1 MASIM
6 LGYGSRNCC
15 VRPVDRLC
23 DHSSLGTA
31 PAPMR
36 SGAYALLL
44 VVWGVC
50 GGAAVAQP
58 LIQPPPP
65 PPVAVESQDDPGFFE
80 VRSAIAELRDGVYYL
95 NAVIAYRLSTE
106 AIDALHSGVP
116 LGLRLD
122 VEIIHPR
129 RWWFDDD
136 SVALRQSYQLDYRA
150 VSERYIVQNI
160 NSGDQVSFAS
170 MLSALEYIG
179 RVERLPLIDTAVLE
193 DDRGYYVRMRASLDQ
208 EQLPG
213 PLRLLAFWR
222 RDWSIASEWYRW
234 PLRSE

>member
-1 MASIM
+1 
-6 LGYGSRNCC
+6 
-15 VRPVDRLC
+15 
-23 DHSSLGTA
+23 
-31 PAPMR
+31 MR
-36 SGAYALLL
+36 SGAYVVLLAIL
-44 VVWGVC
+44 GFA
-50 GGAAVAQP
+50 GGAAGAQP
-58 LIQPPPP
+58 LVQPPPP
-65 PPVAVESQDDPGFFE
+65 TPVEQQDDPGFFE

-150 VSERYIVQNI
+150 VSERYIVLNV
-160 NSGDQVSFAS
+160 NSGDQASFAS
-170 MLSALEYIG
+170 MFSALEYMG
-179 RVERLPLIDTAVLE
+179 RVERLPLLDTAVLE

-208 EQLPG
+208 EQFPG

>member
-1 MASIM
+1 
-6 LGYGSRNCC
+6 
-15 VRPVDRLC
+15 
-23 DHSSLGTA
+23 
-31 PAPMR
+31 MR
-36 SGAYALLL
+36 SGACAVLLAIL
-44 VVWGVC
+44 GLA
-50 GGAAVAQP
+50 GAAAVAQP

-65 PPVAVESQDDPGFFE
+65 TAVGQEDDPGFFE
-80 VRSAIAELRDGVYYL
+80 VRSAMAELRDGVYYL
-95 NAVIAYRLSTE
+95 NARIAYRLSTE

-136 SVALRQSYQLDYRA
+136 SVALRQSYQLDYHA
-150 VSERYIVQNI
+150 VSERYIVQNV
-160 NSGDQVSFAS
+160 NSGDQASFAS
-170 MLSALEYIG
+170 LLSALEYIG

-208 EQLPG
+208 EQFPG

-234 PLRSE
+234 PLRNE

>member
-1 MASIM
+1 
-6 LGYGSRNCC
+6 
-15 VRPVDRLC
+15 
-23 DHSSLGTA
+23 
-31 PAPMR
+31 MR
-36 SGAYALLL
+36 SGVYVALL
-44 VVWGVC
+44 VVLSLA
-50 GGAAVAQP
+50 GGAAIAQP
-58 LIQPPPP
+58 LVQQPPS
-65 PPVAVESQDDPGFFE
+65 VAVEPQDDPGFFE
-80 VRSAIAELRDGVYYL
+80 VRSASAELRDGVYYL
-95 NAVIAYRLSTE
+95 NARIAYRLSTE

-170 MLSALEYIG
+170 MLSALEYMG

-193 DDRGYYVRMRASLDQ
+193 DERGYYVRMRASLDQ

>member
-1 MASIM
+1 M
-6 LGYGSRNCC
+6 
-15 VRPVDRLC
+15 
-23 DHSSLGTA
+23 A

-36 SGAYALLL
+36 SRACAVLL
-44 VVWGVC
+44 VLLAC
-50 GGAAVAQP
+50 AAGAASAQP
-58 LIQPPPP
+58 LIQPPPEP
-65 PPVAVESQDDPGFFE
+65 IVVEQGDDPGFFE
-80 VRSAIAELRDGVYYL
+80 VRSAMAELRGGVYFL
-95 NAVIAYRLSTE
+95 NAVIGYRLSTE

-116 LGLRLD
+116 LGIRLD

-136 SVALRQSYQLDYRA
+136 SNTLRQSYQIDYHA
-150 VSERYIVQNI
+150 ISERYIVLSI
-160 NSGDQVSFAS
+160 NSGEQASFAS
-170 MLSALEYIG
+170 LLSALEYVG
-179 RVERLPLIDTAVLE
+179 RVERLPLIDSAVLE

-208 EQLPG
+208 EQFPG